1 MKALRTIGREIYKN
15 AVFEIYFTRE
25 MSLLDGSDPEMYQLM
40 YVDEGSVIVRDPGG
54 EKSLF
59 APVTLCMNYA
69 RPVSDVSLTGA
80 RGFSVFFRPQIINHG
95 LLGMDIGEDSGG
107 FRTERILIEPFLRG
121 GRGNPFYLP
130 VNGSIRNRM
139 LRMADNLERQ
149 LTEQPDQNWPCRGRS
164 FFLEM
169 LMLLQSMFA
178 FEDDSTASA
187 IRAESELYPIIREI
201 HARYPDP
208 SLSSGSLARAA
219 GMNPFV
225 AAWRFRRS
233 TGTGVRA
240 YLDDLRCSVGANLL
254 KNTLLGVGEI
264 ARRCG
269 YRDES
274 RFALVFERREGL
286 GPIPWRSQFPDPYG

>member
-1 MKALRTIGREIYKN
+1 MQLMRTIGREIYKN
-15 AVFEIYFTRE
+15 AVFEIFFTRD
-25 MSLLDGSDPEMYQLM
+25 MALLDGSDPDMYQLM
-40 YVDEGSVIVRDPGG
+40 YVDEGSIIVRESGT

-69 RPVSDVSLTGA
+69 RPVSEVSLTGA
-80 RGFSVFFRPQIINHG
+80 RGFSVFFRPQVINHG
-95 LLGMDIGEDSGG
+95 LLGMDASADSGG

-139 LRMADNLERQ
+139 IRMADNLERQ
-149 LTEQPDQNWPCRGRS
+149 LTDQPDNNWPCRGRS

-169 LMLLQSMFA
+169 LLLLQSMFA
-178 FEDDSTASA
+178 FEDESASSSL
-187 IRAESELYPIIREI
+187 RAESEVYPIIREI

-208 SLSSGSLARAA
+208 TLSVRSLARDS
-219 GMNPFV
+219 GMNTLV

-233 TGTGVRA
+233 IGSGVGS
-240 YLDDLRCSVGANLL
+240 YLNNLRCAVGANLL
-254 KNTLLGVGEI
+254 KNTLLGVAEI

-274 RFALVFERREGL
+274 RFAMDFERREGL
-286 GPIPWRSQFPDPYG
+286 GPTQWRAQFPDPYG

>member
-1 MKALRTIGREIYKN
+1 MRTIGREIYKD
-15 AVFEIYFTRE
+15 AVFEIFFTRD

-40 YVDEGSVIVRDPGG
+40 YVDEGSVIVSEPGG

-59 APVTLCMNYA
+59 APVVLCMNYA
-69 RPVSDVSLTGA
+69 RPLSDVSLSGA
-80 RGFSVFFRPQIINHG
+80 RGFSVFFRPQVINHG
-95 LLGMDIGEDSGG
+95 LLGMDVSEASGG

-121 GRGNPFYLP
+121 GKGNPFYHP

-149 LTEQPDQNWPCRGRS
+149 LTAQPDQNWPCRGRS

-178 FEDDSTASA
+178 FDEDSAS
-187 IRAESELYPIIREI
+187 SPLHGDGELYPIIREI
-201 HARYPDP
+201 HVRYPDP
-208 SLSSGSLARAA
+208 ALSVSAIARAA
-219 GMNPFV
+219 GLNPIA

-233 TGTGVRA
+233 TGSGVRS
-240 YLDDLRCSVGANLL
+240 YLGKLRCSVGANLL
-254 KNTLLGVGEI
+254 KNTLLSVGEI

-274 RFALVFERREGL
+274 RFAFDFSRHEGL
-286 GPIPWRSQFPDPYG
+286 SPIPWRAQFPDPYG

>member
-1 MKALRTIGREIYKN
+1 MKTMRTIGREIYKD
-15 AVFEIYFTRE
+15 AVFEIYFTRD

-40 YVDEGSVIVRDPGG
+40 YVDEGSVIVSESGG

-59 APVTLCMNYA
+59 APVTLCINYA
-69 RPVSDVSLTGA
+69 RPISNVSLTGA
-80 RGFSVFFRPQIINHG
+80 RGFSVFFRPQVINHG
-95 LLGMDIGEDSGG
+95 LLGMDAGEDSGG

-121 GRGNPFYLP
+121 GMGNPFYLP

-149 LTEQPDQNWPCRGRS
+149 LTDQPDQNWPCRGRS

-178 FEDDSTASA
+178 FEDDSAS
-187 IRAESELYPIIREI
+187 SSLHGDNELYPIIREI

-208 SLSSGSLARAA
+208 ALSVGALARAA
-219 GMNPFV
+219 GMNPLI

-233 TGTGVRA
+233 TGSGVRS
-240 YLDDLRCSVGANLL
+240 YLEKLRCSVGANLL

-274 RFALVFERREGL
+274 RFASEFERREGL
-286 GPIPWRSQFPDPYG
+286 SPIPWRAQFPDPYA